1 MTLVPGLQARDFSL
15 ASPDN
20 SIIVNIKAEDN
31 LCFNVSKDGDVL
43 ITDTPIGL
51 TLDDGSIWGSGRIR
65 NHCYISVRDSIP
77 APFYRAESIAEVYN
91 AITINFRNGC
101 RVEFRVYDDGFAYRF
116 VNASDRSFKI
126 REEKAGFRFNGDYM
140 MTVPYVKDNAGN
152 IPAQF
157 FNSFENLYTTCALS
171 KMDPGRLCFLPL
183 VADSGKHKICITET
197 NLNEYPGMYLTVHGA
212 EKNELKAMFANY
224 PAKLEQGGHNNLQ
237 MLVRE
242 RENWLCEVR
251 GERDFP
257 WRICVIASDD
267 ASLAASNL
275 GYLLA
280 EPSKLEDISWIR
292 PGKVAWEWWN
302 AFNLTGVDFKAGK
315 NTPTYKYFIDFAAEQ
330 GIEYI
335 IMDEGWAVNGK
346 ADLMQVNPEVNLQEI
361 LDYARQKNVGVILW
375 AGYYAFDRDMENVC
389 RHYAEMGVKGFKVDF
404 MDRDD
409 AMMTAF
415 NYRAAQTAAK
425 YHLLLDLHGTHK
437 PAGLN
442 RTWPNVLNFEGVHGL
457 EQMKWCDRDLDQMEY
472 DVTIP
477 YIRQVAG
484 PLDYTQGAMHN
495 ANRKNF
501 NAVYFDPMSQGTR
514 CHQLALYMV
523 LDSPLNML
531 CDTPVYYRAEPQ
543 CTAFIASVPT
553 VWDETRIVGGRMRK
567 WIVTARRKGSD
578 WYVGGLTNWDSRDLD
593 VDFSFLPEGEYLL
606 DLFRDGVNAD
616 RKGDDYARES
626 LTVTKNSA
634 PLRIHLAPGGGFAMK
649 LSPKRCG
656 K

>member
-1 MTLVPGLQARDFSL
+1 M
-15 ASPDN
+15 
-20 SIIVNIKAEDN
+20 
-31 LCFNVSKDGDVL
+31 
-43 ITDTPIGL
+43 
-51 TLDDGSIWGSGRIR
+51 
-65 NHCYISVRDSIP
+65 
-77 APFYRAESIAEVYN
+77 
-91 AITINFRNGC
+91 
-101 RVEFRVYDDGFAYRF
+101 
-116 VNASDRSFKI
+116 
-126 REEKAGFRFNGDYM
+126 
-140 MTVPYVKDNAGN
+140 
-152 IPAQF
+152 
-157 FNSFENLYTTCALS
+157 
-171 KMDPGRLCFLPL
+171 
-183 VADSGKHKICITET
+183 
-197 NLNEYPGMYLTVHGA
+197 
-212 EKNELKAMFANY
+212 
-224 PAKLEQGGHNNLQ
+224 
-237 MLVRE
+237 
-242 RENWLCEVR
+242 
-251 GERDFP
+251 
-257 WRICVIASDD
+257 
-267 ASLAASNL
+267 
-275 GYLLA
+275 
-280 EPSKLEDISWIR
+280 
-292 PGKVAWEWWN
+292 
-302 AFNLTGVDFKAGK
+302 
-315 NTPTYKYFIDFAAEQ
+315 
-330 GIEYI
+330 
-335 IMDEGWAVNGK
+335 
-346 ADLMQVNPEVNLQEI
+346 
-361 LDYARQKNVGVILW
+361 
-375 AGYYAFDRDMENVC
+375 
-389 RHYAEMGVKGFKVDF
+389 
-404 MDRDD
+404 
-409 AMMTAF
+409 
-415 NYRAAQTAAK
+415 
-425 YHLLLDLHGTHK
+425 HGTHK

-593 VDFSFLPEGEYLL
+593 VDFSFLPQGEYLL